1 MSTLAHV
8 GKLVKPDS
16 HVVVGTFCKR
26 DFWHL
31 SRLKTATTNAFHQ
44 FPNMSR
50 PHFLLLPAPLF
61 HRPSRDPVA
70 ELECSGYLWGCTPK
84 PPKIPNGIKISVL
97 SLIFHYIKF
106 F

>member
-1 MSTLAHV
+1 MGIAHLKWVSPKNIRWVAHV

-44 FPNMSR
+44 IANMSQEGNDQGNR
-50 PHFLLLPAPLF
+50 
-61 HRPSRDPVA
+61 
-70 ELECSGYLWGCTPK
+70 T
-84 PPKIPNGIKISVL
+84 
-97 SLIFHYIKF
+97 
-106 F
+106 